1 MVFISGESWD
11 QVEKAKD
18 HIFALVREIQVG
30 DRFKA
35 VVKSVKDFGLLVEVL
50 HGKQGILHMS
60 QLISPTQMSSLI
72 QSDSQFKQLLEEN
85 EDEEGQQQNTMSLVQ
100 EKVLMRVLEGVQEGD
115 ELEVEVI
122 ATDPIMFCFVCF
134 NRFHLCLF
142 AYILVDLFDYRE
154 LI

>member
-60 QLISPTQMSSLI
+60 QLISPSQMSSLI

-122 ATDPIMFCFVCF
+122 ATDPIMFLDFRFFVC
-134 NRFHLCLF
+134 
-142 AYILVDLFDYRE
+142 
-154 LI
+154 